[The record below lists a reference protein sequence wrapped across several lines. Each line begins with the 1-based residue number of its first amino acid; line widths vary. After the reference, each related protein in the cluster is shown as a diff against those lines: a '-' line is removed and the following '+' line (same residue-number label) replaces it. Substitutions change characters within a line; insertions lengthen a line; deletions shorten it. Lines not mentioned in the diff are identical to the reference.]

1 MKTRFKRGIAAAA
14 AVMAASTAIFL
25 GNTSGAAAAAP
36 SLPAFGLING
46 TTMSAFLTN
55 TPNRLDW
62 VADITGF
69 VGCDTALVGVDM
81 RVQDG
86 LLYGV
91 GNCPGHLGFANVYT
105 IPFLPTSD
113 FLMPITKVSQL
124 TVALD
129 GTNFGVDFNPA
140 ADRLRIISDTGQNLR
155 HNLNNHTTI
164 ADMPLNLNGPLAK
177 AVTAAAYTN
186 NDLNGTSATTLFNLD
201 TLNDQV
207 AIQAPPNN
215 GIQNPTGNLG
225 VDASIKAGAD
235 IFSDLPSPAWPPTG
249 KTITNTAFAAFVPTG
264 TTRASFYMFDVLTG
278 TATKIGDFPS
288 IAPVTDVA
296 VDLDKS

>member
-1 MKTRFKRGIAAAA
+1 MKTRIKRGVAAAA

-46 TTMSAFLTN
+46 TTMSAFLTSN
-55 TPNRLDW
+55 PGKLDW
-62 VADITGF
+62 VADIVGF
-69 VGCDTALVGVDM
+69 VGCDTRLIGVDF

-91 GNCPGHLGFANVYT
+91 GNCPATAGRANVYT
-105 IPFLPTSD
+105 IPLLPTGD
-113 FLMPITKVSQL
+113 VMPIMKVSQL
-124 TVALD
+124 TVGLD
-129 GTNFGVDFNPA
+129 GTTFGVDFNPA
-140 ADRLRIISDTGQNLR
+140 ADRLRIISDNSQNLR

-164 ADMPLNLNGPLAK
+164 ADMPLNLNGAPAK
-177 AVTAAAYTN
+177 GVTAAAYTN
-186 NDLNGTSATTLFNLD
+186 NDLNNASVTTLFDID

-215 GIQNPTGNLG
+215 GTLNPTGNLG
-225 VDASIKAGAD
+225 VNASLDVGAD
-235 IFSDLPSPAWPPTG
+235 IFSDLPSPGSPSG
-249 KTITNTAFAAFVPTG
+249 KTITNTAFAAFVPVG

-296 VDLDKS
+296 IDLDKS

>member
-1 MKTRFKRGIAAAA
+1 MKRQIKRGVAAAA
-14 AVMAASTAIFL
+14 AVMSASTAIFL
-25 GNTSGAAAAAP
+25 GNTSGASAAGP
-36 SLPAFGLING
+36 SVPAFGLVNG
-46 TTMSAFLTN
+46 TTMSSFLTN
-55 TPNRLDW
+55 NPAKLDW
-62 VADITGF
+62 VADIVGF
-69 VGCDTALVGVDM
+69 VGCDTRLIGVDM

-91 GNCPGHLGFANVYT
+91 GNCPSSAGFANIYT

-124 TVALD
+124 TVPLD
-129 GTNFGVDFNPA
+129 GTTFDVDFNPA
-140 ADRLRIISDTGQNLR
+140 ADRLRIISDNGQNLR
-155 HNLNNHTTI
+155 HNLGNHTTI

-177 AVTAAAYTN
+177 GVTAAAYTN
-186 NDLNGTSATTLFNLD
+186 NDLNGGSATTLFTID

-215 GIQNPTGNLG
+215 GILNPTGNLG
-225 VDASIKAGAD
+225 VNAGLDAGAD
-235 IFSDLPSPAWPPTG
+235 IFSDLPSPGSPSG

-264 TTRASFYMFDVLTG
+264 ATRASFYMFDVLTG

-296 VDLDKS
+296 VDLDRS

>member
-1 MKTRFKRGIAAAA
+1 MKTRIKRGIAAAA

-25 GNTSGAAAAAP
+25 GNTSSATAAAP

-46 TTMSAFLTN
+46 NTMSYFLTS
-55 TPNRLDW
+55 TPNKLDW

-91 GNCPGHLGFANVYT
+91 GNCPGSAGYANIYT
-105 IPFLPTSD
+105 IPFLPD
-113 FLMPITKVSQL
+113 ADVMPITKVSQL
-124 TVALD
+124 TVGLD

-140 ADRLRIISDTGQNLR
+140 ADRLRIVSDTGQNLR
-155 HNLNNHTTI
+155 HNLSLHTTI
-164 ADMPLNLNGPLAK
+164 ADMPLNLNGAPAK
-177 AVTAAAYTN
+177 GSIGAAYTN
-186 NDLNGTSATTLFNLD
+186 NDLSAASATTLFDID

-215 GIQNPTGNLG
+215 GTLNPTGNLG
-225 VDASIKAGAD
+225 VNASPKVGAD

-249 KTITNTAFAAFVPTG
+249 KTITNTAFAAFALNG
-264 TTRASFYMFDVLTG
+264 TTRSSFYMFDVLTG
-278 TATKIGDFPS
+278 TATKVGDFPS
-288 IAPVTDVA
+288 IGPVTDVA
-296 VDLDKS
+296 IDLDRS